1 MSICECI
8 SIVSNIRGIQKFN
21 NKWSFQK
28 GVYICVAHSW
38 QMYSS
43 GSCIILFFAFPY
55 KRCYLRRCVKLSAR
69 AARSLRD
76 SRGLQGSTRRSNIC
90 AWANV
95 VEAHSGKTSVT
106 ACINREILCAHRND
120 YDNISMNTATVKWR
134 TCRTSSVTSHS
145 EKKNVAVTYV
155 NLGLK

>member
-43 GSCIILFFAFPY
+43 GSCIIRLFAFPY

-69 AARSLRD
+69 AARSPQD

-95 VEAHSGKTSVT
+95 VEAHSGKTSVN
-106 ACINREILCAHRND
+106 ACNTRTILCAHRND
-120 YDNISMNTATVKWR
+120 YDNISINTAAAKWR
-134 TCRTSSVTSHS
+134 TCRTSSVTYLTQR
-145 EKKNVAVTYV
+145 KKM
-155 NLGLK
+155 LR